1 MADGIRKDLPFGT
14 AFKQQRLPSC
24 QPILTPKIVITTLFT
39 IGILFIIIGIV
50 LLHASDSVV
59 ETTVRY
65 DNIDECAIGKTC
77 AIEFEIPE
85 KMESPVY
92 LYYKLENFY
101 QNHRRYVRSRNDNQ
115 LRGKVITSFGAIE
128 ICDPKE
134 SAGGSHDYENFYV
147 PCGLIAFSVFNDSIT
162 LQNADTQEEIYLDKS
177 GIAWK
182 SDRDE
187 KFKNPDEI
195 VGIDLFDNS
204 TGGLYD
210 PNQFP
215 DKIED
220 EDFIVWMRT
229 AGLPTFRKLYR
240 KINQTLDK
248 GQKVQA
254 TIVNQFPVSQF
265 SGKKYLVLST
275 TSWMGGKNP
284 FLGVS
289 YLVVG
294 IVCFLLAIL
303 FLVLHK
309 LKPRPLG
316 DLKYLDWNKN

>member
-1 MADGIRKDLPFGT
+1 MADGIRKDLPFAT

-24 QPILTPKIVITTLFT
+24 QPILTPKIVISTLFT

-50 LLHASDSVV
+50 LLQASDSVV

-65 DNIDECAIGKTC
+65 DNVCTLGQTC
-77 AIEFEIPE
+77 YITFEIPE

-101 QNHRRYVRSRNDNQ
+101 QNHRRYVRSRNDDQ
-115 LRGKVITSFGAIE
+115 LRGSVINSYSGIE

-134 SAGGSHDYENFYV
+134 SVNGSHDETEFYV
-147 PCGLIAFSVFNDSIT
+147 PCGLIAFSLFNDSIS
-162 LQNADTQEEIYLDKS
+162 LQNENDEEIYLDGS
-177 GIAWK
+177 GIAWQ
-182 SDRDE
+182 SDVDE
-187 KFKNPDEI
+187 KFKNPPEGTP
-195 VGIDLFDNS
+195 GIDLFDNQN
-204 TGGLYD
+204 GGLYD

-215 DKIED
+215 NKIEN
-220 EDFIVWMRT
+220 EDFIVWMRV

-240 KINQTLDK
+240 KINQTLEK
-248 GQKVQA
+248 GEIIQA
-254 TIVNQFPVSQF
+254 TIVNQFPVQQF
-265 SGKKYLVLST
+265 DGKKSLVLST

-294 IVCFLLAIL
+294 IVSFLLAIL
-303 FLVLHK
+303 FFALHK